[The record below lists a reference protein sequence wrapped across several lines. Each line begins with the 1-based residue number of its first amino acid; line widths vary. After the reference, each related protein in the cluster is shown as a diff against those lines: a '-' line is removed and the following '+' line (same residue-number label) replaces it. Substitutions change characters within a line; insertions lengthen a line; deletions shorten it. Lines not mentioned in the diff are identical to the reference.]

1 MGRAGGGQGR
11 AWPLRAEV
19 QGRFP
24 LLQDPSLGAPVPS
37 SGGSPARV
45 PRSSLLICHDKL
57 GWEKQPPR
65 DGCSPHLPCPNLQWP
80 PVPYGA
86 RGRGGSRGDLLPL
99 LCRLTRVSE

>member
-37 SGGSPARV
+37 SGGSPAGV
-45 PRSSLLICHDKL
+45 PRSSLLICHDRSS
-57 GWEKQPPR
+57 GGRSSPR
-65 DGCSPHLPCPNLQWP
+65 VTAAHPACPALTYSAPCALRSPGPRWVPGGP
-80 PVPYGA
+80 PVSALQADQG
-86 RGRGGSRGDLLPL
+86 L
-99 LCRLTRVSE
+99 